1 MTAKE
6 AREML
11 KTDKYAFADWE
22 RYNVEAVRAI
32 ESTIARLEKIM
43 RILNHDND
51 VLHDDQTKTN
61 DDDRTALNNER
72 EAAMIANSLKSISA
86 TVWNLDDMFYL
97 K

>member
-6 AREML
+6 ARE
-11 KTDKYAFADWE
+11 KINVYKDAFADWE
-22 RYNVEAVRAI
+22 RYNVESVRAI
-32 ESTIARLEKIM
+32 ESTIARLERIM
-43 RILNHDND
+43 RILNRDND
-51 VLHDDQTKTN
+51 ILHDDQTKTN

-97 K
+97 S